1 MIRKVDGSYRIEG
14 AVTLETVGIL
24 LAQGLGSF
32 EGPRPRVDFSGVQA
46 VDSSAL
52 SLMLEWTRQL
62 RRQGRDIAFANL
74 GPSLAS
80 LSHLYG
86 IADLIP
92 IAAE

>member
-1 MIRKVDGSYRIEG
+1 MIRRIGGDFRIEG
-14 AVTLETVGIL
+14 AVTLDTVGAL
-24 LAQGLGSF
+24 LPEGLGSF
-32 EGPRPRVDFSGVQA
+32 EGPRPRVDFSGVDS

-62 RRQGRDIAFANL
+62 RLQGRDVVFLNL
-74 GPSLAS
+74 GTSLTS

-92 IAAE
+92 VAAE